1 MSIPDGFEEQTAFPQ
16 DHPPSVITAEPIS
29 QVAPTTSEAE
39 CLTNSEDLSNI
50 QSEYAPQLRI
60 NPDPS
65 VPEVSSTSV
74 TEPSEAEP
82 QLHALKWTRS
92 HPI

>member
-1 MSIPDGFEEQTAFPQ
+1 MIA
-16 DHPPSVITAEPIS
+16 AEPLS
-29 QVAPTTSEAE
+29 QFAPTTSEAE
-39 CLTNSEDLSNI
+39 CSTSSEDLNNI
-50 QSEYAPQLRI
+50 QSKYNPQLEI
-60 NPDPS
+60 NLDPS